1 MKMDERRA
9 YRVLGLPRGVSGEE
23 VHAAYRDLAQVWHP
37 DRFSH
42 NERLK
47 AKADRNFAR
56 INEAYQ
62 LLKDRDPSTAPPP
75 SSPVSATLDT
85 VRDLGD
91 ILQTAFVGSPAGRA
105 RRRVEVLGL
114 DVNERTTE
122 YRRTRRHRPRRRRVP
137 IGFLILVGIAAVA
150 TTLLLLL

>member
-1 MKMDERRA
+1 
-9 YRVLGLPRGVSGEE
+9 
-23 VHAAYRDLAQVWHP
+23 
-37 DRFSH
+37 
-42 NERLK
+42 
-47 AKADRNFAR
+47 
-56 INEAYQ
+56 
-62 LLKDRDPSTAPPP
+62 
-75 SSPVSATLDT
+75 